1 MAAGKLRLFTT
12 FEDKAPA
19 AANGSKQALSGD
31 GAHQQREQLARLAM
45 GSSKWGA
52 LFAASTAHDM
62 PTTALLL
69 HCIALGYTSSKDR
82 PLLGF
87 DRPASGGG
95 SGGGGGA
102 SDGSL
107 AASLAEHLVQ
117 GWWCLTSLPGWRWQL
132 QASAAIGAAL
142 RCDWR
147 CIAPQLHS
155 RLHDTH
161 TPTIHPTPPHLQS
174 LLESPCFGVPGLCR
188 YIAARSAWMQ
198 RQLQLCLEADNCRC
212 QGWPVLLTSSSWH
225 CAAQAGGDG
234 NPHELTMPQRTP
246 AGSCLQAGGGAAGG
260 VEHLVTHHGTAWG
273 QGGPALPRRH
283 CRCRSRCQLL
293 RVLPRRCRPRCC
305 APS

>member
-19 AANGSKQALSGD
+19 AANGSNNALSGD

-69 HCIALGYTSSKDR
+69 HCIALGYTSSKER
-82 PLLGF
+82 PLQGF

-95 SGGGGGA
+95 SGGSGGA

-142 RCDWR
+142 RCCATGAALR
-147 CIAPQLHS
+147 PSFTVACA
-155 RLHDTH
+155 TH
-161 TPTIHPTPPHLQS
+161 GPTPHS
-174 LLESPCFGVPGLCR
+174 TCSH
-188 YIAARSAWMQ
+188 
-198 RQLQLCLEADNCRC
+198 
-212 QGWPVLLTSSSWH
+212 SW
-225 CAAQAGGDG
+225 G
-234 NPHELTMPQRTP
+234 P
-246 AGSCLQAGGGAAGG
+246 
-260 VEHLVTHHGTAWG
+260 
-273 QGGPALPRRH
+273 PALTCPVSAATPPPAAPG
-283 CRCRSRCQLL
+283 CSASCSCAW
-293 RVLPRRCRPRCC
+293 RPTTAGAGAGLFC
-305 APS
+305 